1 MSAGELVLP
10 GATAFTAGGVNAVAG
25 DGSLVS
31 FPDRVASIRERCGQ
45 P

>member
-1 MSAGELVLP
+1 VTAGEFVLH
-10 GATAFTAGGVNAVAG
+10 GAALTAGGVNTVAG